1 MKRLASALLTA
12 SLATTPLFFAPP
24 AFAAEPSV
32 CGTAVDVGHIIRNG
46 HQDLR
51 PQPGGGVV
59 VRDEGEDRNSG
70 EFSVAVPGSTWSS
83 IDYPSLP
90 ARMYYLSSV
99 QKKDLP
105 WFGFSAEDIATTAE
119 ISFASVEG
127 PGRVLAWVTP
137 LGEKP
142 RILLDSASPRTAIHL
157 NERQHLHVEWG
168 FTEPGA
174 YSVTFNV
181 AFGAHRAT
189 LNTLFLVG
197 DDTLDEAER
206 TGSATVECVEQSE
219 IPPLAPEDDQDGTGG
234 PSRDG
239 VDPAEITRNLNAL
252 TREFTALDK
261 AWGGFTSQ
269 VLKEI
274 YPSTTAPAPT
284 PAPRSPATRSG
295 EPTKQSAPA
304 RSATAKGQSPAPTS
318 LRSTSV
324 AAAPAQ
330 QAPAQKAPAQKAPAQ
345 KAPAQKAP
353 AQNASAQQAA
363 SQSGPTTAPGAE
375 PIPDAAPS
383 AAQPPAQP
391 VTYAAPETQAAS
403 ATWQQGTW
411 WAGLVLGLGI
421 ASLFAGV
428 LFFFSARRVLS
439 HLDGRG

>member
-1 MKRLASALLTA
+1 M
-12 SLATTPLFFAPP
+12 
-24 AFAAEPSV
+24 

-70 EFSVAVPGSTWSS
+70 EFSIAVPGSTWSS

-90 ARMYYLSSV
+90 ARMYYLNSV
-99 QKKDLP
+99 QDKDLP
-105 WFGFSAEDIATTAE
+105 WFGFSAEDIATTAK

-137 LGEKP
+137 LGEEP
-142 RILLDSASPRTAIHL
+142 RILLDSASPRTAIRL

-189 LNTLFLVG
+189 LNTIFLVG
-197 DDTLDEAER
+197 DDALDEAER

-219 IPPLAPEDDQDGTGG
+219 IPPLAPEDDQDGTDR
-234 PSRDG
+234 PTRDG
-239 VDPAEITRNLNAL
+239 ADPAEITRNLNAL

-269 VLKEI
+269 VLDEI
-274 YPSTTAPAPT
+274 YPTTTAPAPT
-284 PAPRSPATRSG
+284 STPRTPATHYG
-295 EPTKQSAPA
+295 EPTRRANPAPSTA
-304 RSATAKGQSPAPTS
+304 AKGQSPAPTS

-330 QAPAQKAPAQKAPAQ
+330 QAPAQKAPAQKA
-345 KAPAQKAP
+345 
-353 AQNASAQQAA
+353 SAQQAA
-363 SQSGPTTAPGAE
+363 SQPAPTTAPGAE
-375 PIPDAAPS
+375 PIPDAAPGT
-383 AAQPPAQP
+383 AQPPAQP

-411 WAGLVLGLGI
+411 WAGLVMGLGI

-439 HLDGRG
+439 HLDERG